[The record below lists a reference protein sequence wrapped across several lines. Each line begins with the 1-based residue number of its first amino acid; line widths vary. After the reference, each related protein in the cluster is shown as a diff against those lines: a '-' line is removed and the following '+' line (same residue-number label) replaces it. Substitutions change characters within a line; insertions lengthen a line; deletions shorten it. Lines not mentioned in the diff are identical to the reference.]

1 MTLYHARQV
10 RFVHRCHRASPGSS
24 GKELTWV
31 EWWSHVAK
39 AVQDGEVAVAVF
51 GKNLTPTR
59 GLNNLLRVTQPS
71 RAGAGTGYRGLSPSP
86 VLLKVGRRFQ

>member
-59 GLNNLLRVTQPS
+59 GLNNLLRVIDLTVCEGS
-71 RAGAGTGYRGLSPSP
+71 GG
-86 VLLKVGRRFQ
+86 